1 MNTPVR
7 IESIRVRE
15 IERFAR
21 ETLGR
26 LEPDEVVP
34 VGQVRAKA
42 YAANPLADDND
53 VGLLVAYSGTRCIGY
68 LGIMPGRVMIDGT
81 VHKLHWFSSWYV
93 DPNTRQSG
101 AGILL
106 LMKAL
111 SLDYDFAV
119 TGTSRDADEVYQAL
133 HFTEIKPLTY
143 WTMFIDSVDVVS
155 TASAFGVRVF
165 RRLGLPKQL
174 PQAVGRGS
182 KRLLYPP
189 LKRAAYAMLS
199 AQASSRLAGVTVTEL
214 RDVRA
219 STLGTTSTSAPHFH
233 RGPEVVQ
240 WMLDYPWFTERKE
253 DATPRYYFH
262 EYRDTWRHVALR
274 IESPRLTSPVLAA
287 LSLSRKDGL
296 VILKLL
302 DHTCTTDAERDLL
315 CDVVIRRA
323 AEYRA
328 DRIVLPDTVQSSF
341 RRYALLRFA
350 AKRRSRRYFCR
361 PKPRGPLSAVL
372 SSVQLDVTDGDSAFS

>member
-7 IESIRVRE
+7 IESICVRQ

-21 ETLGR
+21 ETLSR
-26 LEPDEVVP
+26 LQPDEVVP
-34 VGQVRAKA
+34 VGQVRGKA
-42 YAANPLADDND
+42 YAANPLAADSD
-53 VGLLVAYSGTRCIGY
+53 VGLLVAYSGTRCVGY
-68 LGIMPGRVMIDGT
+68 LGIMPGQVMIDGT
-81 VHKLHWFSSWYV
+81 PQKLHWFSSWYV
-93 DPNTRQSG
+93 DPNARQSG

-143 WTMFIDSVDVVS
+143 WTMFIDTVDVVS
-155 TASAFGVRVF
+155 TSAAFATRVF
-165 RRLGLPKQL
+165 RRLRLPKQL
-174 PQAVGRGS
+174 PQAVGKGS

-189 LKRAAYAMLS
+189 LKRAAYAVLS
-199 AQASSRLAGVTVTEL
+199 SQAASRLAGVTVTEM
-214 RDVRA
+214 RDVR
-219 STLGTTSTSAPHFH
+219 SSNLGNVATQAPHFH

-253 DATPRYYFH
+253 EATPRYYFH
-262 EYRDTWRHVALR
+262 EHRDTWRHVALR
-274 IESPRLTSPVLAA
+274 IESPRLSSPVLAA

-296 VILKLL
+296 VIVKLL
-302 DHTCTTDAERDLL
+302 DHTCTTSAERDLV

-328 DRIVLPDTVQSSF
+328 DRIVFPDAFQSSF
-341 RRYALLRFA
+341 RRYRLLRLA
-350 AKRRSRRYFCR
+350 AKKRSRRYFC
-361 PKPRGPLSAVL
+361 KPRPGGPLAAVL
-372 SSVQLDVTDGDSAFS
+372 SSVQLDMTDGDSAFS